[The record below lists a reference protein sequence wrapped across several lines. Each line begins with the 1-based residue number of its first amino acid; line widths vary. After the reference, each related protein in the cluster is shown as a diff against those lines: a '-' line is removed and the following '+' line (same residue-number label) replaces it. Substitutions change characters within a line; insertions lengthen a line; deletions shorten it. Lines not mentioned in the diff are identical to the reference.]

1 MKIYI
6 VRHGQTNY
14 NVEGRYGGRIDIPLN
29 KVGIK
34 EAKIVKEKLKNINFD
49 LVFSSP
55 LSRAYNTAKII
66 YDGNIIIDDRII
78 ERDNGDLEGKLKSEI
93 KDKIDFNDD
102 NNNVYNIETITSFR
116 GRINNFFDDITKSYK
131 DKTILVVT
139 HAGVGIYARCYFEG
153 EPENNDYSIYLSA

>member
-1 MKIYI
+1 MKR
-6 VRHGQTNY
+6 VLKK
-14 NVEGRYGGRIDIPLN
+14 LN
-29 KVGIK
+29 ILLLAD
-34 EAKIVKEKLKNINFD
+34 EELPELWDFFQKEKLKNINFD

-66 YDGNIIIDDRII
+66 YDGNIIVDDRII
-78 ERDNGDLEGKLKSEI
+78 ERDNGYLEGKLKSEI

-102 NNNVYNIETITSFR
+102 KNNIYNIETITSFR

-153 EPENNDYSIYLSA
+153 EPENNDYSIYKMSNCEILEYEL